1 MQARLKLES
10 SFEVELGRIEN
21 YSIVFDKHRAGRVS
35 FVKFKIKDPIPLGW
49 GYLNEIYIEPTHR
62 NRGIARE
69 VVSAFG
75 SDLRIKRENGILINA
90 ITVEKARSIY
100 DHLGWKRINI
110 DGNYQILPIVE
121 VSNFCL
127 RKACH
132 LVADN
137 FIRWQAS
144 SLN

>member
-1 MQARLKLES
+1 MQTRLELNSRFK
-10 SFEVELGRIEN
+10 VELGEMEN
-21 YSIVFDKHRAGRVS
+21 YSIVLGKYKAGRVS
-35 FVKFKIKDPIPLGW
+35 FVSFQIEDPILLGW
-49 GYLNEIYIEPTHR
+49 GYLNEIYIEPTYR

-69 VVSAFG
+69 VVSVFG
-75 SDLRIKRENGILINA
+75 TDLRMKRKNGILINA
-90 ITVEKARSIY
+90 IMVEKARSMY

-110 DGNYQILPIVE
+110 DGNYQILPVVE

-132 LVADN
+132 LVAEN
-137 FIRWQAS
+137 FIHWQAS